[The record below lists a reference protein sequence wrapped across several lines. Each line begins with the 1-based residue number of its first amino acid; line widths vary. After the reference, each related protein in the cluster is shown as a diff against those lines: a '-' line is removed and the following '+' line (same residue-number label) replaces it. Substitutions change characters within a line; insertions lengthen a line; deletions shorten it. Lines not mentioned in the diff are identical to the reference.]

1 MARDQRRL
9 AAIVSADVAGYSRL
23 MGQDESGTLAALK
36 AHRREVIDP
45 KIAEY
50 GGRIV
55 KTTGDG
61 LLLEFPSVVEAVRCA
76 VDVERGMAQRN
87 ADVPAERRIEFRIG
101 INVGDIILDGD
112 DIYGD
117 GVNVAARLQALAE
130 PGHIC
135 VSKVVRD
142 QVLDKLSFG
151 FEALGAQQVKNIARP
166 VEVYRILDAPPAAT
180 GRPQQVVGGEGI
192 FSRITRGTG
201 WRWLAGAAAV
211 LIVAGIS
218 VWYEF
223 IQPKTAAALA
233 GPPLMSVAVMPFT
246 PASTSA
252 EDERLAERLTRDV
265 TSGIERAQRSALV
278 ASYGLVAAKY
288 KGKPTDPRAVG
299 RDLNVR
305 YLVEGDIRDE
315 KGETAIM
322 AQLVETTNGTS
333 VWSVRLTAPMPAGR
347 NSGDLVPQL
356 SNGVRAALYDAE
368 QKRVARLP
376 VAGANAMEL
385 VLQASRVLDQ
395 DSSPKGKLAARKLY
409 EAALQQDQGSV
420 PALLGLASLAALQS
434 LEHPGSDQEELA
446 KQMDDLTKRALAL
459 DRDDPRVWS
468 WRSDA
473 LLAKGEWGGALEANA
488 TALKI
493 DPYNNRTVGDQG
505 YLLLLT
511 GRPEE
516 ALPVLDRAI
525 ALDPRSNSVGN
536 SLQLQCSANLNLGR
550 YDAAIAACER
560 GLGLDDDWLKYVFL
574 LGASAQKGDMVKVEA
589 VKRELLKRQPD
600 ISIAQL
606 KAPRIWANPAYQQ
619 QREAHLYAGLRKAG
633 IPEN

>member
-101 INVGDIILDGD
+101 INVGDIILDGE

-142 QVLDKLSFG
+142 QVLDKLSFA
-151 FEALGAQQVKNIARP
+151 FEELGAQKVKNIARP
-166 VEVYRILDAPPAAT
+166 IEVYRILDGAPVAT
-180 GRPQQVVGGEGI
+180 AQPQRVVGSGGI
-192 FSRITRGTG
+192 FSRITRGS
-201 WRWLAGAAAV
+201 RWSWLVAGAAAV
-211 LIVAGIS
+211 MIAAVAI
-218 VWYEF
+218 WYVS
-223 IQPKTAAALA
+223 IQPTTTAALA
-233 GPPLMSVAVMPFT
+233 GPSLMSVAVMPFT
-246 PASTSA
+246 PASNGA
-252 EDERLAERLTRDV
+252 DDELLAERLTQDV
-265 TSGIERAQRSALV
+265 TAGIERARQSALV
-278 ASYGLVAAKY
+278 VSHGLVVAKY

-299 RDLNVR
+299 RYLNVR
-305 YLVEGDIRDE
+305 YLVEGDVRDE
-315 KGETAIM
+315 NGEAVVM
-322 AQLVETTNGTS
+322 ARLVETTNGTS
-333 VWSVRLTAPMPAGR
+333 VWSIRLGPAAAGR
-347 NSGDLVPQL
+347 VSGDLVPQL
-356 SNGVRAALYDAE
+356 SNGLRAALYDAE

-385 VLQASRVLDQ
+385 VLQAHRLLDQ

-409 EAALQQDQGSV
+409 EEALHRDQDCV
-420 PALLGLASLAALQS
+420 PALLGLLWLTEQQS
-434 LEHPGSDQEELA
+434 IENPGPDQQELV
-446 KQMDDLTKRALAL
+446 KRMDDLSKRALAL

-468 WRSDA
+468 WRTDA
-473 LLAKGEWGGALEANA
+473 LLAKGQWDGAFEANA
-488 TALKI
+488 AALKI
-493 DPYNNRTVGDQG
+493 DPYNNRIVFDQAL
-505 YLLLLT
+505 LLLLT

-516 ALPVLDRAI
+516 ALPVLDRAN
-525 ALDPRSNSVGN
+525 ALDPRDNPGTI
-536 SLQLQCSANLNLGR
+536 LQLQCSANLNLGR

-560 GLGLDDDWLKYVFL
+560 GLGLDDDWFKYVLL
-574 LGASAQKGDMVKVEA
+574 LGACAQKGDMAKVEA
-589 VKRELLKRQPD
+589 VKRELLKRQPE
-600 ISIAQL
+600 ITIARL
-606 KAPRIWANPAYQQ
+606 KAPRLWANPAYQQ